1 MLIAFLIRDGRLEQT
16 PLHLHDDAPIGDE
29 TMAEIVWVDL
39 NEPTETEREWVEAQF
54 GLELPEYREMNDIEP
69 SARLYE
75 DEDGLHLHSYFLSD
89 QDEQPRNITV
99 AFAVLGGRLFT
110 LHEDDLSTFRLFRLR
125 ARRQIGLV
133 KDVGDIIL
141 GLFEAKVEHIA
152 DTLEQIYSEL
162 EGLSHRVL
170 AETDQDMEDV
180 LSGLAVQEDL
190 TGKARLILLDTRR
203 TLSFLL
209 RYGVAGSGRGEDIRE
224 VLRDVESLT
233 SHTGFLFDKVNF
245 LMDAAMGFINI
256 EQNKIIKIFSI
267 AAVVFLPP
275 TLVASLYGMNFQH
288 MPELEWQYGYP
299 MAIGLMV
306 LAGVAPYWFFK
317 RKGWL

>member
-1 MLIAFLIRDGRLEQT
+1 MLIAFVVRDGRLEQT
-16 PLHLHDDAPIGDE
+16 AVSLREAELPPEIKEPIL
-29 TMAEIVWVDL
+29 WVDL
-39 NEPTETEREWVEAQF
+39 RDPTDEERDWVERHF
-54 GLELPEYREMNDIEP
+54 GLELPEEREMNDIEP

-89 QDEQPRNITV
+89 VDEQVRNITV
-99 AFAVLGGRLFT
+99 AFDLLGGRLFT
-110 LHEDDLSTFRLFRLR
+110 LHEEDLSTFRLFRLR
-125 ARRQIGLV
+125 ARRQVGLV
-133 KDVGDIIL
+133 KDATDIVI
-141 GLFEAKVEHIA
+141 GLYEAKIEQLA

-162 EGLSHRVL
+162 EEISHQVL
-170 AETDQDMEDV
+170 TEPDSDMASV
-180 LSGLAVQEDL
+180 LSRLAVQEDL
-190 TGKARLILLDTRR
+190 NGKSRLNLLDARR
-203 TLSFLL
+203 TLSFLV
-209 RYGVAGSGRGEDIRE
+209 RYGTQSDGRAEDIRE
-224 VLRDVESLT
+224 ILRDVESLT
-233 SHTGFLFDKVNF
+233 SHTSFLFDKVNF

-299 MAIGLMV
+299 LAIMMMI

>member
-16 PLHLHDDAPIGDE
+16 PLCVQDDTPLPAE
-29 TMAEIVWVDL
+29 TMQQIVWVDL
-39 NEPTETEREWVEAQF
+39 NEPTEEEREWVEAQF
-54 GLELPEYREMNDIEP
+54 GLELPEYREMNDLEP

-89 QDEQPRNITV
+89 QEEQPRNITV

-133 KDVGDIIL
+133 KEVGDIII

-152 DTLEQIYSEL
+152 DKLEEIYSEL
-162 EGLSHRVL
+162 EALSHRVL
-170 AETDQDMEDV
+170 AETDSDMEDV
-180 LSGLAVQEDL
+180 LSGLAVQEDMN
-190 TGKARLILLDTRR
+190 GKARLILLDTRR

-209 RYGVAGSGRGEDIRE
+209 RYAIAGRGEDIRE
-224 VLRDVESLT
+224 ILRDVESLT
-233 SHTGFLFDKVNF
+233 SHTAFLFDKVNF

-288 MPELEWQYGYP
+288 MPELEWEYGYP
-299 MAIGLMV
+299 LAIGLMI

>member
-16 PLHLHDDAPIGDE
+16 PLHVQDDAPIPPDL
-29 TMAEIVWVDL
+29 MQQIVWVDL
-39 NEPTETEREWVEAQF
+39 NEPTEEEREWVEAQF
-54 GLELPEYREMNDIEP
+54 GLELPEYREMNDLEP

-89 QDEQPRNITV
+89 QEEQPRNITV

-152 DTLEQIYSEL
+152 DKLEEIYSEL
-162 EGLSHRVL
+162 EALSHRVL
-170 AETDQDMEDV
+170 AETDSDMEDV
-180 LSGLAVQEDL
+180 LSGLAVQEDMN
-190 TGKARLILLDTRR
+190 GKARLILLDTRR

-209 RYGVAGSGRGEDIRE
+209 RYAIAGRGEDIRE
-224 VLRDVESLT
+224 ILRDVESLT
-233 SHTGFLFDKVNF
+233 SHTAFLFDKVNF

-267 AAVVFLPP
+267 AAVVFLTP

-288 MPELEWQYGYP
+288 MPELEWEYGYP
-299 MAIGLMV
+299 MAICLMI